1 MDKETNKQTIPK
13 LYNFVS
19 KSSVLIT
26 VSIRKKKKNNSQ
38 MTKKT
43 NQNLILPLIIRFA

>member
-26 VSIRKKKKNNSQ
+26 VTIRKKKKKQFPNDKEDKPKFNPAF
-38 MTKKT
+38 
-43 NQNLILPLIIRFA
+43 NY